1 MKTAISIP
9 DEIFKKVDEAAK
21 EYNYSR
27 SELFTLAAKEFLE
40 KIKSKKLLEAINDA
54 YSEPE
59 TPEETSLR
67 EKGKKYYSRKVLKG
81 RY

>member
-9 DEIFKKVDEAAK
+9 DEIFRKADEAAK

-27 SELFTLAAKEFLE
+27 SELFTLAVKEFLE
-40 KIKSKKLLEAINDA
+40 KMKSKRLLEAINEA
-54 YSEPE
+54 YSEPAAI
-59 TPEETSLR
+59 EETSLR

>member
-9 DEIFKKVDEAAK
+9 DEIFRKADEAAK

-27 SELFTLAAKEFLE
+27 SELFTLAVKEFLE
-40 KIKSKKLLEAINDA
+40 KMKSKRLLDAINEA
-54 YSEPE
+54 YSEPAAI
-59 TPEETSLR
+59 EETSLR